1 MRAAFRKSY
10 VLAKSS
16 SLSVVLCVLINLVSY
31 CPFAII
37 KPRLFMC
44 IMLSKISI
52 SPCFRGVGVVYLS
65 CILGWEVNTLLD
77 LDEKNRSRDWV
88 SGTRNAKVW
97 ISGLFDA
104 DAVCIH
110 MRE

>member
-1 MRAAFRKSY
+1 M
-10 VLAKSS
+10 
-16 SLSVVLCVLINLVSY
+16 
-31 CPFAII
+31 
-37 KPRLFMC
+37 
-44 IMLSKISI
+44 
-52 SPCFRGVGVVYLS
+52 VYLS